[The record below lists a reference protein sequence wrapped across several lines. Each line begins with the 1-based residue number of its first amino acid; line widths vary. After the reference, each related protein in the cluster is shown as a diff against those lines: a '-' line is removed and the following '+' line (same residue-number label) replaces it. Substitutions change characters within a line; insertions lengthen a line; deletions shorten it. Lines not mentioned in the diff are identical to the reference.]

1 MRKKTSIR
9 HMPKT
14 IKVLNLQQTKC
25 KSILTQRTENTV
37 GKLSLRRMEGKKKDG
52 GAYEP
57 ATLESFQRS
66 LQRYLNDKNSKMN
79 AARGRE

>member
-14 IKVLNLQQTKC
+14 IKVLTLQQKKC

-37 GKLSLRRMEGKKKDG
+37 GKLRLSRMEGKKKDG

-57 ATLESFQRS
+57 ATLELFQRG
-66 LQRYLNDKNSKMN
+66 LQRYLNEKNCKIN
-79 AARGRE
+79 AARG